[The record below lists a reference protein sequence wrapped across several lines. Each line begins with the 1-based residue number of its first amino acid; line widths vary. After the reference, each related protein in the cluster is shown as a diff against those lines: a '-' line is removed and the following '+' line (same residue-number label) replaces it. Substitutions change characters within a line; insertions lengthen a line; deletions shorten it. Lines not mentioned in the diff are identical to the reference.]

1 METQYVYLLQTRE
14 FFNSKQPVYKIGRTK
29 KHNLTRFSQYTLGSV
44 LLFQS
49 SCRDCY
55 KLEREII
62 TLFKQKYIH
71 KHLIGR
77 ESFEGDVDEM
87 VRDLCDIIKYERETR
102 VLIVNNIE
110 STQEVVV
117 EEIRHCE
124 ENDGNEVMKVDN
136 ENDIINDFVKEC
148 VQCIVEENIP
158 DVVVEEECVQDVNE
172 EECVQYVVE
181 NEIIQAANE
190 DIDIIIEDVENDN
203 IICEDVEED
212 VVICQ
217 EVRSEFTV
225 NNVKGRF
232 ICKICHFDTDT
243 NGQLKQHSHSQKHLK
258 NLENKG
264 DVISPY
270 KCSKC
275 ERGYQT
281 RSGLQK
287 HKLVCKAPEV
297 ASPEVVVP
305 ITLELGN
312 IDLQTKIEN
321 LERVIGKL
329 TSLVENNLTIASK

>member
-29 KHNLTRFSQYTLGSV
+29 KLNLTRFSQYTLGSV

-77 ESFEGDVDEM
+77 ESFEGNVDEM
-87 VRDLCDIIKYERETR
+87 VRDLCDIVKYERETP

-117 EEIRHCE
+117 EE
-124 ENDGNEVMKVDN
+124 NDGNEVIQVDI
-136 ENDIINDFVKEC
+136 ENNIINAFVEEC
-148 VQCIVEENIP
+148 IQDVVEENIP
-158 DVVVEEECVQDVNE
+158 DVVVEDIRDVVEEECVQD
-172 EECVQYVVE
+172 VVE
-181 NEIIQAANE
+181 NEIIQAVNE

-203 IICEDVEED
+203 VIIEDVGSED
-212 VVICQ
+212 IVICQ
-217 EVRSEFTV
+217 EVRSELIV

-232 ICKICHFDTDT
+232 YCRTCHFETDT
-243 NGQLKQHSHSQKHLK
+243 NGHLKQHSLTQTHLK
-258 NLENKG
+258 ILEG
-264 DVISPY
+264 VVTTPY

-329 TSLVENNLTIASK
+329 TSLVANKLTTQT

>member
-77 ESFEGDVDEM
+77 ESFEGNVDEM
-87 VRDLCDIIKYERETR
+87 VRDLCDIIKYERETP

-117 EEIRHCE
+117 EE
-124 ENDGNEVMKVDN
+124 NDGNEVIQVDI
-136 ENDIINDFVKEC
+136 ENNIINAFVEEC
-148 VQCIVEENIP
+148 IQDVVEENIP
-158 DVVVEEECVQDVNE
+158 DVVVEDILDVVEEECVQD
-172 EECVQYVVE
+172 VVE
-181 NEIIQAANE
+181 NEIIQASNE
-190 DIDIIIEDVENDN
+190 EIDIIIEDNDNDVIEDVENDN
-203 IICEDVEED
+203 VIIEDVGSED
-212 VVICQ
+212 IVICQ

-243 NGQLKQHSHSQKHLK
+243 NGQLKQHSHTQKHMK
-258 NLENKG
+258 NLENKD

-270 KCSKC
+270 KCGKC

-281 RSGLQK
+281 KSGLQK

-297 ASPEVVVP
+297 ASPEAVVP
-305 ITLELGN
+305 ITPELGN
-312 IDLQTKIEN
+312 IDLQTKIDN

-329 TSLVENNLTIASK
+329 TSLVENKLT